1 MSLKSIR
8 ESYSAFINTLE
19 DAGVKLNESQKTNLD
34 GFILAIESKMQ
45 KQKEMAIRSTKKIV
59 TEHLEK
65 QFKQI
70 FESIMKHQAENAELA
85 AKMQNKITS
94 IKESK
99 KIARR
104 VNDYLD
110 MYVESVLPKKT
121 IVDYDRMQKLE
132 RLHESLKDM
141 LVADED
147 AVQAKKQQLSES
159 FAKDKKALETQIAK
173 LQVKL
178 NESMEKTLK
187 LNRKIDSFKA
197 AELLESKTKDLP
209 TYEARQVKKRLA
221 GASTS
226 EIESKFSRILESV
239 KDDMKVNEKED
250 EVAIEE
256 EVKDIIE
263 GEDEEAVKEND
274 MLKGRKHNAHVA
286 EAEDDCEGCKE
297 SEDDECKEAEDD
309 EDYETTESV
318 KMNED
323 GDVELDESEV
333 IDQDLMK
340 LWCQDFK
347 RIEARKNH

>member
-45 KQKEMAIRSTKKIV
+45 KQKQMAIRTTKKIV

-65 QFKQI
+65 QFKEI
-70 FESIMKHQAENAELA
+70 FESIMQHQAENAELA
-85 AKMQNKITS
+85 SKMQNKITA

-121 IVDYDRMQKLE
+121 VVDYDRMQRLE

-147 AVQAKKQQLSES
+147 AVQAKQKQLSES

-187 LNRKIDSFKA
+187 LNKKIDSFKA

-221 GASTS
+221 GATTT

-239 KDDMKVNEKED
+239 KDDMKVVEKED
-250 EVAIEE
+250 EAAIEE

-263 GEDEEAVKEND
+263 DENDEAVKEND

-286 EAEDDCEGCKE
+286 EADDSCEN
-297 SEDDECKEAEDD
+297 CKEAEDE
-309 EDYETTESV
+309 EDYETTEVV
-318 KMNED
+318 KMDED
-323 GDVELDESEV
+323 GNVELDESEV

-340 LWCQDFK
+340 LWCRDFN
-347 RIEARKNH
+347 RMEARKNH

>member
-8 ESYSAFINTLE
+8 ESYSKFITTLE
-19 DAGVKLNESQKTNLD
+19 SAGVKLNESQKTSLD

-45 KQKEMAIRSTKKIV
+45 KNKEQAIKATKKIV

-65 QFKQI
+65 QFKEV
-70 FESIMKHQAENAELA
+70 FESIMKHQAENVELA
-85 AKMQNKITS
+85 SKVQNKITAVN
-94 IKESK
+94 ESK
-99 KIARR
+99 KIARK

-132 RLHESLKDM
+132 KIHESLKDM

-147 AVQAKKQQLSES
+147 AVKAKQEQLAES
-159 FAKDKKALETQIAK
+159 FAADKKALETQIAK

-178 NESMEKTLK
+178 NESMDKTLK
-187 LNRKIDSFKA
+187 LNKKIDSFKA
-197 AELLESKTKDLP
+197 QELLESKTKDLP
-209 TYEARQVKKRLA
+209 SYEARQMKKRFA
-221 GASTS
+221 GATTA
-226 EIESKFSRILESV
+226 EIEKKFETILESV
-239 KDDMKVNEKED
+239 KDDMKVEEKE
-250 EVAIEE
+250 EQTSIEE

-263 GEDEEAVKEND
+263 AEEDVKEND
-274 MLKGRKHNAHVA
+274 MLKGKKHNLHVD
-286 EAEDDCEGCKE
+286 EAEDEEKVD
-297 SEDDECKEAEDD
+297 EAEEDKEVDED

-323 GDVELDESEV
+323 GDVELEESEI

-340 LWCQDFK
+340 LWCRDFK
-347 RIEARKNH
+347 RMEARSQH